1 MPGCGGVGVGGPVS
15 VGLEEA
21 VVVGL
26 RFINCC
32 MGGIIWMGYC
42 HVITRFV
49 GGGGLGGQAEEGA
62 AAQEGAA
69 PKTTEGERRGERV
82 KALSLQTMGSG
93 QVQCTSRRNFAPFS
107 SSTFRDI

>member
-1 MPGCGGVGVGGPVS
+1 LGVGMK
-15 VGLEEA
+15 EA

-32 MGGIIWMGYC
+32 MGGISWLAYS

-62 AAQEGAA
+62 AAQEGVARK
-69 PKTTEGERRGERV
+69 PTEGERMV
-82 KALSLQTMGSG
+82 
-93 QVQCTSRRNFAPFS
+93 TS
-107 SSTFRDI
+107 